1 MTTLPRY
8 HSKNLAAL
16 EKDYHQRGK
25 NLHHY
30 DFNDCPIWA
39 LSEVMSIGQLSR
51 WHSDTNLDVR
61 KLIAGHY
68 QLPYQVVKSLLP
80 HLTLVRNFCA
90 HHELLW
96 DRKIVSSFLL
106 PRRVGTFSNP
116 GTFFNET
123 ETGKLYNTL
132 VMIAY
137 LTKLKPRWDVHS
149 RGDEDRLGCASE
161 ALPSI
166 LEG

>member
-1 MTTLPRY
+1 
-8 HSKNLAAL
+8 
-16 EKDYHQRGK
+16 
-25 NLHHY
+25 
-30 DFNDCPIWA
+30 
-39 LSEVMSIGQLSR
+39 MSIGQLSR

-137 LTKLKPRWDVHS
+137 LTRVITGNTDWTRNLVALMNQYSNVPQS
-149 RGDEDRLGCASE
+149 RMGFIVNWQTLGIWQE
-161 ALPSI
+161 
-166 LEG
+166 